1 MGVNVMWKHFLGLLP
16 EPIVIFYTILAFL
29 VPLIVYKLNRKL
41 HRFGDP
47 PWKKK
52 EKGVDEDPHA

>member
-1 MGVNVMWKHFLGLLP
+1 MMWKHFLGLLP